1 MELHVKSFFEKITH
15 DVEEFRFSQF
25 KTQIIISLLRLQSSV
40 IGKEA
45 MESKPTI
52 PQLKQIARQM
62 ENKSAREVLR
72 WAVDTYGLRIGLA
85 SSFGPEDVVLI
96 DIMIKINKE
105 KTRIFTL
112 DTGRLN
118 QETYDLMDTIRKKYA
133 IQIEVF
139 FPEQKEVEQMVQ
151 IKGMNLM
158 YESVENR
165 KLCCEIR
172 KVHSLNRA
180 LSKLDGW
187 ITGLRREQAIT
198 RTHIQKVEIDSSH
211 DNIVKVNPVADWTN
225 EMVWDYIHKN
235 NVPYNKLHDIGY
247 MSIGCEPCTRAVPP
261 NEDPRSGRWW
271 WETGT
276 HKECGLHWD
285 HNKQS
290 KK

>member
-1 MELHVKSFFEKITH
+1 
-15 DVEEFRFSQF
+15 
-25 KTQIIISLLRLQSSV
+25 V

-45 MESKPTI
+45 TESKPTI
-52 PQLKQIARQM
+52 PHLKQIALQM
-62 ENKSAREVLR
+62 ENQSAREVLR

-133 IQIEVF
+133 IQIDLF
-139 FPEQKEVEQMVQ
+139 FPAQKEVEQMVQ

-172 KVHSLNRA
+172 KVHPLNRA
-180 LSKLDGW
+180 LSNLDGW
-187 ITGLRREQAIT
+187 ITGLRREQSTT

-211 DNIVKVNPVADWTN
+211 NNIVKVNPVADWTT

-235 NVPYNKLHDIGY
+235 SVPYNKLHDIGY

-276 HKECGLHWD
+276 DKECGLHWD
-285 HNKQS
+285 DNKQS

>member
-1 MELHVKSFFEKITH
+1 MEL
-15 DVEEFRFSQF
+15 
-25 KTQIIISLLRLQSSV
+25 
-40 IGKEA
+40 
-45 MESKPTI
+45 KPTI
-52 PQLKQIARQM
+52 PQLKQIAPQM
-62 ENKSAREVLR
+62 ESKSAQEVLR
-72 WAVDTYGLRIGLA
+72 WAMDTYGLRLGLA

-96 DIMIKINKE
+96 DIMIKIDKE

-118 QETYDLMDTIRKKYA
+118 QETYDLMDAISKKYD

-139 FPEQKEVEQMVQ
+139 FPEHKEIEQMVR

-180 LSKLDGW
+180 LSKLNGW
-187 ITGLRREQAIT
+187 VTGLRREQLIT
-198 RTHIQKVEIDSSH
+198 RSHVKKVEIDSSH
-211 DNIVKVNPVADWTN
+211 DNIVKVNPLSDWTN

-235 NVPYNKLHDIGY
+235 NVPYNRLHDIGY
-247 MSIGCEPCTRAVPP
+247 VSIGCEPCTRAIHP

-276 HKECGLHWD
+276 PKECGLHWD
-285 HNKQS
+285 PIKQS

>member
-1 MELHVKSFFEKITH
+1 
-15 DVEEFRFSQF
+15 
-25 KTQIIISLLRLQSSV
+25 V

-52 PQLKQIARQM
+52 PQLRQIALQM
-62 ENKSAREVLR
+62 ENQSAREVLR

-133 IQIEVF
+133 IQIDVF

-276 HKECGLHWD
+276 DKECGLHWD
-285 HNKQS
+285 DNKQS

>member
-25 KTQIIISLLRLQSSV
+25 KTQIIISLLRLQLYV

-52 PQLKQIARQM
+52 PKLKQIARQM
-62 ENKSAREVLR
+62 ENKSAQEVLR

-165 KLCCEIR
+165 KLCW
-172 KVHSLNRA
+172 
-180 LSKLDGW
+180 KLEKY
-187 ITGLRREQAIT
+187 ILLTGR
-198 RTHIQKVEIDSSH
+198 
-211 DNIVKVNPVADWTN
+211 
-225 EMVWDYIHKN
+225 
-235 NVPYNKLHDIGY
+235 
-247 MSIGCEPCTRAVPP
+247 
-261 NEDPRSGRWW
+261 
-271 WETGT
+271 
-276 HKECGLHWD
+276 
-285 HNKQS
+285 
-290 KK
+290 

>member
-1 MELHVKSFFEKITH
+1 MIGKDAMEL
-15 DVEEFRFSQF
+15 
-25 KTQIIISLLRLQSSV
+25 
-40 IGKEA
+40 
-45 MESKPTI
+45 KPTI
-52 PQLKQIARQM
+52 PQLKQIAPQM
-62 ENKSAREVLR
+62 ESKSAQEVLR
-72 WAVDTYGLRIGLA
+72 WAMDTYGLRLGLA

-96 DIMIKINKE
+96 DIMIKIDKE

-118 QETYDLMDTIRKKYA
+118 QETYDLMDAISKKYD

-139 FPEQKEVEQMVQ
+139 FPEHKEIEQMVR

-180 LSKLDGW
+180 LSKLNGW
-187 ITGLRREQAIT
+187 VTGLRREQLIT
-198 RTHIQKVEIDSSH
+198 RSHVKKVEIDSSH
-211 DNIVKVNPVADWTN
+211 DNIVKVNPLSDWTN

-235 NVPYNKLHDIGY
+235 NVPYNRLHDIGY
-247 MSIGCEPCTRAVPP
+247 VSIGCEPCTRAIHP

-276 HKECGLHWD
+276 PKECGLHWD
-285 HNKQS
+285 PIKQS